1 MFLARH
7 ASHSLLGPN
16 SPLALAMPVLRW
28 LTLVALAT
36 ACAAANQA
44 APASV
49 TRAAPAK
56 RPAWRAPIGPYRGAQ
71 RQAAGL
77 ARPADVQRGLVEQV
91 RECWWQAAARAAP
104 LTPVPHPSRPSP
116 HAAVTSAHS
125 RAVHRAVARRHAGPL
140 WVGQGQQ
147 RNVPSAVLRVR
158 RRVVPLARRA
168 RLFLPGQRGRRHPV
182 PERFW

>member
-104 LTPVPHPSRPSP
+104 LTPMPPSLPPVAPRCRHLRPLPRSAQSGGATPRWTTLGGARPATQRSVSGSTCATARGPARPARPSFSTWATRP
-116 HAAVTSAHS
+116 TS
-125 RAVHRAVARRHAGPL
+125 PCT
-140 WVGQGQQ
+140 
-147 RNVPSAVLRVR
+147 
-158 RRVVPLARRA
+158 
-168 RLFLPGQRGRRHPV
+168 
-182 PERFW
+182 